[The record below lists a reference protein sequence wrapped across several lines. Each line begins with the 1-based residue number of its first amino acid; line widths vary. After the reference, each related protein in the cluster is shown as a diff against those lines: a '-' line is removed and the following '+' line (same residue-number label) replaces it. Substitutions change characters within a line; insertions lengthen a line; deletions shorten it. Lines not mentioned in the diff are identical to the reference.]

1 MKNTTTTIIPNNGSS
16 RALNPQNI
24 SAETSGFRERV
35 RKVVILLLLFGLLVP
50 TLLFNIG
57 ANAEQAGW
65 SGPLLKF
72 SEPLPS
78 LTALLLCQRW
88 TLFSDMTPCNF
99 TMHFEVELRDGRM
112 VQLRDLDKER
122 AGKWQSILFPNEPKA
137 ELNLY
142 SDPSARRRYL
152 EYLVRTSGLNPA
164 EIARRVI
171 YIRYQN
177 IFPRDQAAA
186 IGTHYGPEAKYAL
199 DSY

>member
-1 MKNTTTTIIPNNGSS
+1 
-16 RALNPQNI
+16 LNPQNI
-24 SAETSGFRERV
+24 SVKKSGVQEGM
-35 RKVVILLLLFGLLVP
+35 RKVVILLLLLGLLVP

-57 ANAEQAGW
+57 ANAEQAGR

-72 SEPLPS
+72 DQPLPS

-88 TLFSDMTPCNF
+88 TLFSEIAPFNF

-112 VQLRDLDKER
+112 VQLRDWGKER
-122 AGKWQSILFPNEPKA
+122 AGRWQSILFPNEPKT

-142 SDPSARRRYL
+142 SDPGAQRRYL
-152 EYLVRTSGLNPA
+152 EYLVRTNGLNAA

-177 IFPRDQAAA
+177 IFPRDQVAV
-186 IGTHYGPEAKYAL
+186 IGTHYGPDTKYAL

>member
-1 MKNTTTTIIPNNGSS
+1 
-16 RALNPQNI
+16 LNPQNI
-24 SAETSGFRERV
+24 SVEKSGLREKV
-35 RKVVILLLLFGLLVP
+35 RKVVILLLLLGLLVP

-57 ANAEQAGW
+57 ANAEDAGW
-65 SGPLLKF
+65 SGPLRKF
-72 SEPLPS
+72 SEPLLS

-88 TLFSDMTPCNF
+88 TLFSEMCPFNF
-99 TMHFEVELRDGRM
+99 TMHFEVELKDGRM

-122 AGKWQSILFPNEPKA
+122 AGKWQSIFFYNEPKM

-142 SDPSARRRYL
+142 SDPSAQRRYL
-152 EYLVRTSGLNPA
+152 EYLVRTNGLDPA

-177 IFPRDQAAA
+177 IFPREQAAA
-186 IGTHYGPEAKYAL
+186 LGTHYGPDAKYAL

>member
-1 MKNTTTTIIPNNGSS
+1 MEKS
-16 RALNPQNI
+16 RL
-24 SAETSGFRERV
+24 REKV
-35 RKVVILLLLFGLLVP
+35 RKVVILLLLLGLLVP

-57 ANAEQAGW
+57 ASAEEAGW
-65 SGPLLKF
+65 SGPLRKC

-88 TLFSDMTPCNF
+88 TLFSEMSPFNF
-99 TMHFEVELRDGRM
+99 TMHFEVELRDGHM

-122 AGKWQSILFPNEPKA
+122 AGKWQAIFFPNEPKA

-142 SDPSARRRYL
+142 SDPGAQRRYL
-152 EYLVRTSGLNPA
+152 EYLVRTNGLNPA

-171 YIRYQN
+171 YIRYQD
-177 IFPRDQAAA
+177 IFPRNQAAV
-186 IGTHYGPEAKYAL
+186 IGTHYGPDAKYAL

>member
-1 MKNTTTTIIPNNGSS
+1 MK
-16 RALNPQNI
+16 PQNI
-24 SAETSGFRERV
+24 SMEKSGIREKV
-35 RKVVILLLLFGLLVP
+35 RKVFIVLLLLGLLLP
-50 TLLFNIG
+50 ALLFNIG

-72 SEPLPS
+72 DQPLPCLS
-78 LTALLLCQRW
+78 ALLLCQRW
-88 TLFSDMTPCNF
+88 TLFSEMSPFNF

-122 AGKWQSILFPNEPKA
+122 AGKWQSIFFHNEPKT

-142 SDPSARRRYL
+142 SDPGAQRRYL
-152 EYLVRTSGLNPA
+152 EYLVRANGLNPA

-171 YIRYQN
+171 YLRYQN
-177 IFPRDQAAA
+177 IFPRDQAAVV
-186 IGTHYGPEAKYAL
+186 GTHYGPDAKYAL